1 MSEKSSAPPSPAPDT
16 CYLYLLRHGATAN
29 NLQKPPHLQGRRA
42 DVPLDPVG
50 HRQAE
55 AAGEFLA
62 RYRLDAVYT
71 SPLLRTR
78 QTAAAIAHP
87 HALTPVV
94 IDDLI
99 ECDVGDWE
107 GRAWPEIEQNDHEAW
122 RLFREDPIV
131 HPYGGGEN
139 MAQVEARI
147 EPVFAKLLEQHR
159 GQAITVVAHNVVNR
173 IYLALRL
180 GWPLAR
186 CREILQNNAGINLIS
201 YRDGKATVLT
211 VNSVFHL
218 PQW

>member
-1 MSEKSSAPPSPAPDT
+1 MIEPATARPSPPSDT

-50 HRQAE
+50 QRQAE

-78 QTAAAIAHP
+78 QTAAAIARP
-87 HALTPVV
+87 HDFTPVV

-107 GRAWPEIEQNDHEAW
+107 GRSWPEIEQNDHEAW
-122 RLFREDPIV
+122 RLFRADPVV

-139 MAQVEARI
+139 LAQVQARI
-147 EPVFAKLLEQHR
+147 EPAIAQLLEKHR
-159 GQAITVVAHNVVNR
+159 GQTIAVVAHNVVNR
-173 IYLALRL
+173 IYLALWL

-186 CREILQNNAGINLIS
+186 CREILQNNAGINLVS
-201 YRDGKATVLT
+201 YRDGQATVLT